1 MTAMPTPP
9 SGSTGAPRAQGA
21 PSTTHGNAAASSDGM
36 GKPLLTVDDL
46 KVWFPITGG
55 VLRRRVGWVYAV
67 DGVSLVINKG
77 ETLGLV
83 GESGSGKTTTGRA
96 IVRINQPT
104 AGKVTLAG
112 EDLLAL
118 KGSELRRRRRKFQM
132 VFQDP

>member
-1 MTAMPTPP
+1 MTAMPNPTSRP
-9 SGSTGAPRAQGA
+9 TGA
-21 PSTTHGNAAASSDGM
+21 PSTTAGNAAATGL
-36 GKPLLTVDDL
+36 GEPLLKVEDL

-67 DGVSLVINKG
+67 DGVSLTINKG

-118 KGSELRRRRRKFQM
+118 NGG
-132 VFQDP
+132 

>member
-1 MTAMPTPP
+1 MTAMPSPTSRPE
-9 SGSTGAPRAQGA
+9 GAP
-21 PSTTHGNAAASSDGM
+21 PPTHGNAPQTGM
-36 GKPLLTVDDL
+36 GEPLLKVDDL

-67 DGVSLVINKG
+67 DGVSPVLTKG
-77 ETLGLV
+77 EPLGLV

-104 AGKVTLAG
+104 AGSVTLAG

-118 KGSELRRRRRKFQM
+118 SG
-132 VFQDP
+132 

>member
-1 MTAMPTPP
+1 MTAMPNQTARPE
-9 SGSTGAPRAQGA
+9 GGA
-21 PSTTHGNAAASSDGM
+21 STTAGNAGISSAAAADA
-36 GKPLLTVDDL
+36 LLKVEDL

-67 DGVSLVINKG
+67 DGVSLTISKG

-118 KGSELRRRRRKFQM
+118 G
-132 VFQDP
+132 

>member
-1 MTAMPTPP
+1 MTAMPTPAARP
-9 SGSTGAPRAQGA
+9 EGA
-21 PSTTHGNAAASSDGM
+21 PSTTAGNAGPALGEQ
-36 GKPLLTVDDL
+36 LLRVDDL

-55 VLRRRVGWVYAV
+55 VLRRRTGWVYAV

-104 AGKVTLAG
+104 AGSVTLAG

-118 KGSELRRRRRKFQM
+118 GGGELRRRRRKFQM
-132 VFQDP
+132 VFQDPYSSLDP

>member
-1 MTAMPTPP
+1 MTAMPNPTPRP
-9 SGSTGAPRAQGA
+9 EGA
-21 PSTTHGNAAASSDGM
+21 PSTTVGNPGGAGM
-36 GKPLLTVDDL
+36 GEPLLTVQGL

-96 IVRINQPT
+96 IVRINAPT
-104 AGKVTLAG
+104 AGAVTLAG

-132 VFQDP
+132 VFQDPYSS